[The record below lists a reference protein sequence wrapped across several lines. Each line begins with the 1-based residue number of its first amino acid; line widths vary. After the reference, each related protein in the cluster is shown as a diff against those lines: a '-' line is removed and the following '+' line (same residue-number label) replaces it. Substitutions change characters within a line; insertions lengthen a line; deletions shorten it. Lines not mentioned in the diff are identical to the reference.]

1 MAPMS
6 PAYRDREQDKFK
18 ETPSGLTSV
27 RVSVEADSPV
37 PVYLSENTNRPTIAI
52 TGEANA
58 VSQNVV
64 ATLYTYVVP
73 NGKRFVLERIFYDGT
88 NIAEY
93 TLEQNGITFFKART
107 YFGDSLS
114 GSVAFDSAGDGVSF
128 FGGDTIAFKVKH
140 SRPMLGDFF
149 SLMIGFLTDD

>member
-37 PVYLSENTNRPTIAI
+37 PVYLSEDTNRPTITI

-58 VSQNVV
+58 LAANVT

-73 NGKRFVLERIFYDGT
+73 SGKRFVLERIFYDGT

-93 TLEQNGITFFKART
+93 TVEQNGVTFFKART

-114 GSVAFDSAGDGVSF
+114 GSAVFESAGDGVAF
-128 FGGDTIAFKVKH
+128 YGGDNIALKVKH
-140 SRPMLGDFF
+140 HRPMLGDFF
-149 SLMIGFLTDD
+149 ALMIGFLTDD